1 MAEKL
6 DLLIKEF
13 NDFFDKEITN
23 LEVTYKKFGE
33 DYKKAILNTQPFDVF
48 KANGDE
54 TKDWPK
60 DVFPDKPEI
69 KTYGDFY
76 KWIFNPEYGSVYYD
90 KGTLSTEKRLDA
102 ITGEEE
108 KNPKLTPIS
117 GGGYIYN
124 LPRKLYVKL
133 TNKADPGET
142 PSPDVDI

>member
-33 DYKKAILNTQPFDVF
+33 DYKKAILNTQTFDVF
-48 KANGDE
+48 KANEDE

-76 KWIFNPEYGSVYYD
+76 KWLFNPEYGSVYYD
-90 KGTLSTEKRLDA
+90 KATHSTEKHLDD

-108 KNPKLTPIS
+108 KRSDEK
-117 GGGYIYN
+117 
-124 LPRKLYVKL
+124 RK
-133 TNKADPGET
+133 G
-142 PSPDVDI
+142 